1 MGMKLELTVVV
12 AVLRVVVSI
21 IVIIYIKLFTISYF
35 DLAMKSFFKFSCFL
49 HPSLDSY
56 VR

>member
-21 IVIIYIKLFTISYF
+21 IVIMYIELFIILY
-35 DLAMKSFFKFSCFL
+35 
-49 HPSLDSY
+49 Y
-56 VR
+56 

>member
-21 IVIIYIKLFTISYF
+21 IVIIYIKLFTISY
-35 DLAMKSFFKFSCFL
+35 DSLAMKSFF
-49 HPSLDSY
+49 
-56 VR
+56 

>member
-35 DLAMKSFFKFSCFL
+35 DLLAMKSFF
-49 HPSLDSY
+49 
-56 VR
+56 

>member
-21 IVIIYIKLFTISYF
+21 VVIIYIELFIIS
-35 DLAMKSFFKFSCFL
+35 
-49 HPSLDSY
+49 SY
-56 VR
+56 

>member
-21 IVIIYIKLFTISYF
+21 VVIMYIELFITTYF
-35 DLAMKSFFKFSCFL
+35 S
-49 HPSLDSY
+49 
-56 VR
+56 

>member
-21 IVIIYIKLFTISYF
+21 VLIMYIELFIIT
-35 DLAMKSFFKFSCFL
+35 
-49 HPSLDSY
+49 
-56 VR
+56 

>member
-21 IVIIYIKLFTISYF
+21 VEIMYEELFMISFQFY
-35 DLAMKSFFKFSCFL
+35 
-49 HPSLDSY
+49 
-56 VR
+56 

>member
-21 IVIIYIKLFTISYF
+21 IVIIYIELFTISY
-35 DLAMKSFFKFSCFL
+35 
-49 HPSLDSY
+49 Y
-56 VR
+56 

>member
-21 IVIIYIKLFTISYF
+21 IVIMYIELFIISY
-35 DLAMKSFFKFSCFL
+35 
-49 HPSLDSY
+49 Y
-56 VR
+56 

>member
-21 IVIIYIKLFTISYF
+21 VVIIYIELFII
-35 DLAMKSFFKFSCFL
+35 
-49 HPSLDSY
+49 
-56 VR
+56 

>member
-21 IVIIYIKLFTISYF
+21 IVIMYIELFITSYF
-35 DLAMKSFFKFSCFL
+35 DFILFTSNEVFFLISMLFTS
-49 HPSLDSY
+49 
-56 VR
+56 

>member
-21 IVIIYIKLFTISYF
+21 VVIIYIELFIISYF
-35 DLAMKSFFKFSCFL
+35 DFILLAVKSVFL
-49 HPSLDSY
+49 ISILFTS
-56 VR
+56 

>member
-21 IVIIYIKLFTISYF
+21 VVIMYIELFMTTYFSFISCQTR
-35 DLAMKSFFKFSCFL
+35 L
-49 HPSLDSY
+49 
-56 VR
+56 